1 MPNSL
6 IICWLSSV
14 FSAFV
19 NALKNS
25 KVAKLFNKIY
35 EKISS
40 GFLNSK
46 TARIFS
52 KKESEN
58 KSLTYKIFNFPI
70 YILNFLSKLLY
81 KPLTSFTKKS
91 MIAYTGNVFYNCCA
105 SVNLR
110 FFGAI
115 ATGLGL
121 FGICTSF
128 LTGSPFI
135 IFIVSLI
142 LGFALMI
149 KPVNISEYLKDSLFV
164 KIIFGIF

>member
-14 FSAFV
+14 FSSFV

-35 EKISS
+35 TKISS
-40 GFLNSK
+40 GFLNSS

-52 KKESEN
+52 KEESEN

-81 KPLTSFTKKS
+81 KPLTIFTEKS
-91 MIAYTGNVFYNCCA
+91 IDKV
-105 SVNLR
+105 VR
-110 FFGAI
+110 
-115 ATGLGL
+115 
-121 FGICTSF
+121 
-128 LTGSPFI
+128 
-135 IFIVSLI
+135 IVEI
-142 LGFALMI
+142 RH
-149 KPVNISEYLKDSLFV
+149 P
-164 KIIFGIF
+164 